1 MASRIRTYAELQKMI
16 RKALRE
22 QHPEWIDI
30 DGECNLCDVYEARFA
45 KLLRIFAPASCR
57 AKIARRGPVAAETL
71 RRRSQFHSHPVLD
84 GAGQGYPD

>member
-1 MASRIRTYAELQKMI
+1 MI

-45 KLLRIFAPASCR
+45 KLLRIFARHEAG
-57 AKIARRGPVAAETL
+57 AKIAG
-71 RRRSQFHSHPVLD
+71 
-84 GAGQGYPD
+84 

>member
-1 MASRIRTYAELQKMI
+1 MSPKIQSYAELQRMI

-45 KLLRIFAPASCR
+45 KLLRIFARHEAG
-57 AKIARRGPVAAETL
+57 AKIARRGTVAAESL
-71 RRRSQFHSHPVLD
+71 
-84 GAGQGYPD
+84 